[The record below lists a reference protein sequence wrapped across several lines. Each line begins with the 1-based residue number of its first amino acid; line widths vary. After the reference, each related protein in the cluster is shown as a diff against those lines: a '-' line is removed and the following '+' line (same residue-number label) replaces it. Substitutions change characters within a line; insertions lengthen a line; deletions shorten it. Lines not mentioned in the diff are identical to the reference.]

1 LKLRNTLALLVLGA
15 SCVGSVQAGMF
26 DEDARREVSELRKQ
40 IDAQNK
46 ANDERFNRLDES
58 IKSLGVIQLL
68 QQIEMLNAELSKL
81 RGQIEVLNYQNEQL
95 QKRQRDFYVDL
106 DTRMRRLEGGGAPP
120 ADGGSSGSG
129 TVAPAPV
136 AAATAKPPAP
146 NPVAE
151 NKAYDAASNLFK
163 KGDYAR
169 AVESFSSFLQTY
181 PGSPLAANAQY
192 WIGISHFNLKDYKNA
207 QAAQESLIKMFP
219 ESPKVPDALLAMG
232 SIQIEQGDTGSARNT
247 LEDIIA
253 KYPGTEAA
261 GKARTRLAAIRR

>member
-1 LKLRNTLALLVLGA
+1 MVLGA
-15 SCVGSVQAGMF
+15 SLPGSAWAGMF
-26 DEDARREVSELRKQ
+26 DEDARREVSEVRKQ
-40 IDAQNK
+40 IEAQNK

-106 DTRMRRLEGGGAPP
+106 DTRLRRLEGGSSP
-120 ADGGSSGSG
+120 ATTTSDAGQSSSG
-129 TVAPAPV
+129 TVAAAQPA
-136 AAATAKPPAP
+136 AAKPPAP
-146 NPVAE
+146 NPAAE
-151 NKAYDAASNLFK
+151 NKAYESASNLFK
-163 KGDYAR
+163 KGDYPR
-169 AVESFSSFLQTY
+169 AVDAFSTFLQSY
-181 PGSPLAANAQY
+181 PGSTLAANAQY

-232 SIQIEQGDTGSARNT
+232 SIQLEQGDLGSARNT

-261 GKARTRLAAIRR
+261 GKARTRLASIRR